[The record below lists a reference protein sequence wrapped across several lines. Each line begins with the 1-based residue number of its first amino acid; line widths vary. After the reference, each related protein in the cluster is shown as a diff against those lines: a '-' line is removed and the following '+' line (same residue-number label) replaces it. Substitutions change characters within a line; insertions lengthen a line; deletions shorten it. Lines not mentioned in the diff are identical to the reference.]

1 MEIQLKCC
9 TGSATLSMEDELVE
23 TGHPLLAL
31 LDYKTNASKSLPTAL
46 SPSGKEA
53 AALQAVVRRVV
64 LSTPSNSKV
73 RMQAPC
79 GTCCRPLL
87 HLCAVVDALSAV
99 CAGIDRVI

>member
-1 MEIQLKCC
+1 
-9 TGSATLSMEDELVE
+9 MEDELVE

-31 LDYKTNASKSLPTAL
+31 LDYKTNTSKSLPTAL

-73 RMQAPC
+73 RMQAC
-79 GTCCRPLL
+79 IVGR
-87 HLCAVVDALSAV
+87 AVGPYSTYALWWMPFQLFV
-99 CAGIDRVI
+99 LV